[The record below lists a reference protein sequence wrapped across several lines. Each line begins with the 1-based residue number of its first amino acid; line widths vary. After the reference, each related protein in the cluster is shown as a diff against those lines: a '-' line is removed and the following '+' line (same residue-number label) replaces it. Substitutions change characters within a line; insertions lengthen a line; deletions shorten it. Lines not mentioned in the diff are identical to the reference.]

1 VNFRVITFIE
11 GNDQLHGYFFYAGA
25 NDSVSESGHIFGMK
39 ELTLPKAIAAMQALG
54 IDPIKNMKMNIAV
67 YYLW

>member
-1 VNFRVITFIE
+1 MNFRAITFIE
-11 GNDQLHGYFFYAGA
+11 GDDLLHGYFFYAA
-25 NDSVSESGHIFGMK
+25 ETDSVSGHIFGMK

-54 IDPIKNMKMNIAV
+54 LDPYKNFKMNIAV